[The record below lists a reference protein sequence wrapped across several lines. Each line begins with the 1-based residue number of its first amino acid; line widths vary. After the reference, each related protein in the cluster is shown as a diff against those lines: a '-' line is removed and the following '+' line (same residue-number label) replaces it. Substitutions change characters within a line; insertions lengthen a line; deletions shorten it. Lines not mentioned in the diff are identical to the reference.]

1 MIIEFDKDYLREL
14 YTDGRTGD
22 KKHRYQPEVVR
33 GYQKAVFLLS
43 SANSVTDLFR
53 NNALNYEV
61 LKGDKK
67 GISSVRIN
75 RQYRLEFTVREIL
88 GEQIVTVCRLLDI
101 SNHYKSFNMETKKTY
116 APHEIQPSTPIH
128 PGEILKDE
136 LEARGM
142 SQRKFAAVIGV
153 SYSVLNEVINGKRP
167 VTTEYA
173 LKIEAATG
181 IPAYIWVNM
190 QSAYNMQT
198 ARKDSKLSVILD
210 NIRKS
215 VAVL

>member
-14 YTDGRTGD
+14 YTEGRTND
-22 KKHRYQPEVVR
+22 KKHRYQPEVIR
-33 GYQKAVFLLS
+33 GYQKAVFVLS
-43 SANSVTDLFR
+43 SANTITDLFR

-75 RQYRLEFTVREIL
+75 RQYRLEFTVRDVMN
-88 GEQIVTVCRLLDI
+88 EQIVTVCRLLD
-101 SNHYKSFNMETKKTY
+101 TY
-116 APHEIQPSTPIH
+116 APHELQPSTPIH

-136 LEARGM
+136 LESRGM

-167 VTTEYA
+167 ITTEYA

-190 QSAYNMQT
+190 QSNYDMQT
-198 ARKDSKLSVILD
+198 ARRDSKLSVILD
-210 NIRKS
+210 NIRKA